1 MRIDS
6 RNGQLQ
12 RRGGGVSLLLF
23 SLPFG
28 VVVWSGRLLPNRRAA
43 VFLFDFCAQVVYNRG
58 TKYRRAMAMT
68 RAKRATRLAVREV
81 ERLCGG
87 KYARIV
93 RELVR
98 EGNHATFAG
107 VEQRAI
113 FSERIEARVVLSN
126 GEVWGFPCKQVV

>member
-1 MRIDS
+1 
-6 RNGQLQ
+6 
-12 RRGGGVSLLLF
+12 
-23 SLPFG
+23 
-28 VVVWSGRLLPNRRAA
+28 
-43 VFLFDFCAQVVYNRG
+43 
-58 TKYRRAMAMT
+58 MT

-87 KYARIV
+87 RYARIL
-93 RELVR
+93 REVVR

-113 FSERIEARVVLSN
+113 FSEHIEARVVLSN

>member
-1 MRIDS
+1 
-6 RNGQLQ
+6 
-12 RRGGGVSLLLF
+12 
-23 SLPFG
+23 
-28 VVVWSGRLLPNRRAA
+28 
-43 VFLFDFCAQVVYNRG
+43 
-58 TKYRRAMAMT
+58 MA

-87 KYARIV
+87 RYARIL
-93 RELVR
+93 REVVH

-126 GEVWGFPCKQVV
+126 GDVLGFPCKQVM

>member
-1 MRIDS
+1 
-6 RNGQLQ
+6 
-12 RRGGGVSLLLF
+12 
-23 SLPFG
+23 
-28 VVVWSGRLLPNRRAA
+28 
-43 VFLFDFCAQVVYNRG
+43 
-58 TKYRRAMAMT
+58 MT

-87 KYARIV
+87 RYARIL
-93 RELVR
+93 REVVR

-107 VEQRAI
+107 VEQCAI